1 MDLLSF
7 DKESVIYVSNPNASM
22 LEYNDVHGFTP
33 EILTT
38 KKNVVGIYQNS
49 TIKDKKELILE
60 YICKVQEMYYIYL
73 TLDTTIKLE
82 DGNSYKMRLYYD
94 YNDRQQIN
102 LLLTS
107 LKK

>member
-22 LEYNDVHGFTP
+22 LEYNDFHGFTP
-33 EILTT
+33 GILQN

-82 DGNSYKMRLYYD
+82 DRDSYKMRLYYD

>member
-49 TIKDKKELILE
+49 VLESKKELVLE
-60 YICKVQEMYYIYL
+60 YICKVQGLYYIYL
-73 TLDTTIKLE
+73 SLDTIIKSE
-82 DGNSYKMRLYYD
+82 TSNNYKMRIYYD
-94 YNDRQQIN
+94 FQDRQQIN

>member
-1 MDLLSF
+1 MDLSSF
-7 DKESVIYVSNPNASM
+7 DRENIIFSDKPNASV
-22 LEYNDVHGFTP
+22 LIYNDTHGFTP
-33 EILTT
+33 EILMT

-60 YICKVQEMYYIYL
+60 YICKVQGMYYIYL
-73 TLDTTIKLE
+73 TFDTYIKQE
-82 DGNSYKMRLYYD
+82 KGDNYKMRLYYD
-94 YNDRQQIN
+94 FNDRQQIN

>member
-7 DKESVIYVSNPNASM
+7 DKESVIYGSNPNASM

-33 EILTT
+33 EILQN
-38 KKNVVGIYQNS
+38 KKNVFGIYQNS
-49 TIKDKKELILE
+49 VLQDKKELVLE
-60 YICKVQEMYYIYL
+60 YICKVQGLYYIYL
-73 TLDTTIKLE
+73 SLDSTIKTE
-82 DGNSYKMRLYYD
+82 PSDNYKMRIYYD
-94 YNDRQQIN
+94 FQDRQQIN

>member
-7 DKESVIYVSNPNASM
+7 DKESVIYESKPNASM
-22 LEYNDVHGFTP
+22 VQYNDTHGFTP
-33 EILTT
+33 EILEN

-49 TIKDKKELILE
+49 LLQDKKELVLE
-60 YICKVQEMYYIYL
+60 YICKVQGLYYIYL
-73 TLDTTIKLE
+73 SLDSIIKDE
-82 DGNSYKMRLYYD
+82 PSDNYKMRIYYD
-94 YNDRQQIN
+94 FQDRQQIN

>member
-33 EILTT
+33 EILAT

-60 YICKVQEMYYIYL
+60 YICKVQGMYYIYL

-82 DGNSYKMRLYYD
+82 DGDSYKMRFYYD

>member
-33 EILTT
+33 EILEN

-49 TIKDKKELILE
+49 VLESKTELVLE
-60 YICKVQEMYYIYL
+60 YICKVQGLYYIYL
-73 TLDTTIKLE
+73 SLDTIIKSE
-82 DGNSYKMRLYYD
+82 TSNNYKMRIYYD
-94 YNDRQQIN
+94 FQDRQQIN

>member
-38 KKNVVGIYQNS
+38 KKNVIGIYQNS

>member
-1 MDLLSF
+1 MDFSSF
-7 DKESVIYVSNPNASM
+7 DKENIIYGDKPNASV
-22 LEYNDVHGFTP
+22 LVYKDTHGFTP
-33 EILTT
+33 EILMA

-60 YICKVQEMYYIYL
+60 YICKVQGMYYIYL
-73 TLDTTIKLE
+73 TLETTTKSE
-82 DGNSYKMRLYYD
+82 DNDSYKMRIYYD

-102 LLLTS
+102 LLLQS

>member
-7 DKESVIYVSNPNASM
+7 DKESVIYLKNPNASM
-22 LEYNDVHGFTP
+22 LEYNDFHGFTP

-82 DGNSYKMRLYYD
+82 DRDSYKMRLYYD

>member
-7 DKESVIYVSNPNASM
+7 DKESVIYGSNPNASM

-33 EILTT
+33 EILQN
-38 KKNVVGIYQNS
+38 KKNVFGIYQNS
-49 TIKDKKELILE
+49 VLQDKKELVLE
-60 YICKVQEMYYIYL
+60 YICKVQGMYYIYL

-82 DGNSYKMRLYYD
+82 DGDSYKMRLYYD

-102 LLLTS
+102 LLLQS

>member
-7 DKESVIYVSNPNASM
+7 DKESVIYESKPNASM
-22 LEYNDVHGFTP
+22 IQYNDAHGFTP
-33 EILTT
+33 EILVN

-49 TIKDKKELILE
+49 VLQDKKELVLE
-60 YICKVQEMYYIYL
+60 YICKVQGLYYIYL
-73 TLDTTIKLE
+73 SLDSIIKDE
-82 DGNSYKMRLYYD
+82 PSDNYKMRIYYD
-94 YNDRQQIN
+94 FQDRQQIN

>member
-7 DKESVIYVSNPNASM
+7 DKESVIYVKNPNASM

-33 EILTT
+33 EILST

-49 TIKDKKELILE
+49 IIKDKKELILE

-82 DGNSYKMRLYYD
+82 DGDSYKMRFYYD

>member
-7 DKESVIYVSNPNASM
+7 DKESIIYVSNPNASM

-60 YICKVQEMYYIYL
+60 YICKVQGMYYIYL

-82 DGNSYKMRLYYD
+82 DEDSYKMRLYYD

>member
-38 KKNVVGIYQNS
+38 KKNVVGVYQNS

>member
-1 MDLLSF
+1 MDFSSF
-7 DKESVIYVSNPNASM
+7 DKENIIYGDKPNASV
-22 LEYNDVHGFTP
+22 LLYNDTHGFTP
-33 EILTT
+33 EILAT

-60 YICKVQEMYYIYL
+60 YICKVQGMYYIYL
-73 TLDTTIKLE
+73 TLETTTKSE
-82 DGNSYKMRLYYD
+82 GNDSYKMRLYYD

-102 LLLTS
+102 LLLTT

>member
-7 DKESVIYVSNPNASM
+7 DKESVIYVSDPNLSM
-22 LEYNDVHGFTP
+22 LHYNDVHGLTP
-33 EILTT
+33 EILGG

-49 TIKDKKELILE
+49 LLQDKKELVLE
-60 YICKVQEMYYIYL
+60 YICKVQGLYYIYL
-73 TLDTTIKLE
+73 SLDSIIKDE
-82 DGNSYKMRLYYD
+82 PSDNYKMRIYYD
-94 YNDRQQIN
+94 FQDRQQIN

>member
-7 DKESVIYVSNPNASM
+7 DRESVIYGKNPNASM
-22 LEYNDVHGFTP
+22 IEYNDAHGFTP
-33 EILTT
+33 EILGS

-49 TIKDKKELILE
+49 VLQDKKELVLE
-60 YICKVQEMYYIYL
+60 YICKVQGLYYIYL
-73 TLDTTIKLE
+73 SLDSIIKTE
-82 DGNSYKMRLYYD
+82 PSDNYKMRIYYD
-94 YNDRQQIN
+94 SQDRQQIN

>member
-1 MDLLSF
+1 
-7 DKESVIYVSNPNASM
+7 M

-49 TIKDKKELILE
+49 VLESKKELVLE
-60 YICKVQEMYYIYL
+60 YICKVQGLYYIYL
-73 TLDTTIKLE
+73 SLDTIIKSE
-82 DGNSYKMRLYYD
+82 TSNNYKMRIYYD
-94 YNDRQQIN
+94 FQDRQQIN

>member
-60 YICKVQEMYYIYL
+60 YICKVQGMYYIYL

-82 DGNSYKMRLYYD
+82 DGDSYKMRFYYD

>member
-22 LEYNDVHGFTP
+22 LEYNDTHGFTP

>member
-49 TIKDKKELILE
+49 VLESKKELVLE
-60 YICKVQEMYYIYL
+60 YICKVQGLYYIYL
-73 TLDTTIKLE
+73 SLDSIIKTE
-82 DGNSYKMRLYYD
+82 PSDNYKMRIYYD
-94 YNDRQQIN
+94 FQDRQQIN